1 MKRPERRYTVHEPR
15 SWTAWA
21 ALRLLLLV
29 PISPLLLGSATAD
42 CECGYAAIVDRT
54 RHVFTDL
61 IESDFTHARD
71 ISDNTDWRRQ
81 GFNMSSERA
90 RGDFGEMFVVDNVG
104 SSGGTEKGLQLIV
117 QGQKVDDMVPVA
129 EVDSERADVL
139 WGTFRASLKLTST
152 PGTCAAFFWV
162 S

>member
-1 MKRPERRYTVHEPR
+1 M
-15 SWTAWA
+15 
-21 ALRLLLLV
+21 LLV
-29 PISPLLLGSATAD
+29 PLSPLLLGFATAD
-42 CECGYAAIVDRT
+42 CECGYAATIDGM

-61 IESDFTHARD
+61 LESDFTQTRD

-81 GFNMSSERA
+81 GFNVSSERA

-104 SSGGTEKGLQLIV
+104 SSGGGAEKGLQLIV
-117 QGQKVDDMVPVA
+117 QGQKVDNMVPVA